1 MSSALALTWNANIVN
16 ISSFRILVLKVIRD
30 DGTSTR
36 YAFKADEVKDI
47 RVEQEKELGAW
58 FLKFTT
64 EPDEYS
70 SKRDCHHMFNFEFE
84 EKALELMALM
94 TSLLS
99 TMSNGEDA

>member
-1 MSSALALTWNANIVN
+1 M
-16 ISSFRILVLKVIRD
+16 LVLKVIRD

-47 RVEQEKELGAW
+47 RVEKETEQGAW

-64 EPDEYS
+64 CPDEYS
-70 SKRDCHHMFNFEFE
+70 SKGDCHHMAIFEFE

-99 TMSNGEDA
+99 TRIEGEDS